1 MKKAKYLLKFEGKE
15 IESADVGDLLRI
27 ADGVSSHYEIFR
39 CFMSSMESKKLV
51 DDEKIFEVNRLWKK
65 GYQVSAIS
73 YQLSVSNIMVRK
85 ILRLQ
90 KENKLETI

>member
-27 ADGVSSHYEIFR
+27 AEGISSHYEIFR
-39 CFMSSMESKKLV
+39 CYLSTMENKKEI
-51 DDEKIFEVNRLWKK
+51 DDEKIFEVERLWKK
-65 GYQVSAIS
+65 GYHVSAIA
-73 YQLSVSNIMVRK
+73 YQLSLSNTMVRK

-90 KENKLETI
+90 KENQLESI